1 VCGKCHYGRENRH
14 RPTFDMSGVQRRSLL
29 DVRSMEGLDF
39 IEDEALVPLE
49 VPILPITLKY
59 LGMNLEL
66 KASRIVL

>member
-1 VCGKCHYGRENRH
+1 
-14 RPTFDMSGVQRRSLL
+14 MSGVQRRSLL